1 MFAIFDDLQFPKIY
15 IKLSKVEDD
24 TDFENFLQKWESYD
38 NFKKEY
44 TFIFDTRNVEF
55 VPLKYACNM
64 SNFILNLKN
73 KKKQNNSVF
82 LSKSIIVCTNFYIR
96 KLLEMIFLLQTPVA
110 NVYIVDDFDKVE
122 NLYNK
127 LTFSPHFYDSS
138 VTLFSSK

>member
-1 MFAIFDDLQFPKIY
+1 MFPKIY

-55 VPLKYACNM
+55 VPLKYAFNM

-82 LSKSIIVCTNFYIR
+82 LSKSIISSFNKNKVLQYIFPEIANPSRNFNPIMR
-96 KLLEMIFLLQTPVA
+96 KSKTM
-110 NVYIVDDFDKVE
+110 KR
-122 NLYNK
+122 K
-127 LTFSPHFYDSS
+127 TFFFIH
-138 VTLFSSK
+138 